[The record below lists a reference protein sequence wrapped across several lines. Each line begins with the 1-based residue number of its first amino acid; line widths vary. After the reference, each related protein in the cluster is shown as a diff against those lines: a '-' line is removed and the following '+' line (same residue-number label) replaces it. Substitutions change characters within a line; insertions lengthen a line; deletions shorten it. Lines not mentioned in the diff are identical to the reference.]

1 MAIVTAFTVH
11 IHEDGRVVAQ
21 PVKSGEM
28 DITRQASELDIKQA
42 CQELLDSLL
51 LRNISRIVSSVIT
64 ETQATEGQ
72 KVASSVRQSLV
83 EKGLL

>member
-11 IHEDGRVVAQ
+11 IHDDGRVVAQ
-21 PVKSGEM
+21 PVKLDEM
-28 DITRQASELDIKQA
+28 DILRQASELDIKQA

-51 LRNISRIVSSVIT
+51 LRNISRVVSAVIT

-72 KVASSVRQSLV
+72 KISNSVRQSLV